1 MRIIQVRVPLR
12 AFLRVAGVGATDV
25 TSGKAMALLMK
36 TWTDELFLVKLFHRG
51 VARGLMRLIGWLHVQ
66 IDDCD

>member
-36 TWTDELFLVKLFHRG
+36 TWTDEC
-51 VARGLMRLIGWLHVQ
+51 AW
-66 IDDCD
+66 